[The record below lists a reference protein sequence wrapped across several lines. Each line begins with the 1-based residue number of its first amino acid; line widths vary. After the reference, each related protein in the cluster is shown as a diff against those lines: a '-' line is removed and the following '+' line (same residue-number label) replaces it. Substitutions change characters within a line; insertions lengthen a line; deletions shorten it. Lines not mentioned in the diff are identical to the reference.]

1 MKSTGDYN
9 KVDHT
14 PVMLNEV
21 ISALNIN
28 PDGIYIDGT
37 LGKGGHSEL
46 ILEKLSKNGLLIG
59 LDRDLGSVHYCKENF
74 KKKLKPHLLFHDSY
88 DNIPKILKKFKIN
101 QVDGILLDLGLSSV
115 QLESK
120 NRGFTYGVDSELD
133 MRFDLNQ
140 KLKASDI
147 INDFSK
153 NDLANIIYKYG
164 EERRSR
170 LIANNIEKM
179 RPLKSVFEL
188 VEAIRI
194 STPPNQR
201 KKSLARVFQA
211 IRIKVNDEL
220 KKLEKFLYF
229 FINYLKFGGRIA
241 IISFHSLEDR
251 IVKHQFKNIAKNN
264 SLFIHTKKP
273 LTASKSEI
281 IDNRRSKSAKL
292 RVAEKIIDA

>member
-1 MKSTGDYN
+1 MKNTGDYN

-14 PVMLNEV
+14 PVMSNEV

-37 LGKGGHSEL
+37 LGKGGHSAL

-59 LDRDLGSVHYCKENF
+59 LDRDLGSVQYCKESF
-74 KKKLKPHLLFHDSY
+74 KRKIAPHFLFHDSY
-88 DNIPKILKKFKIN
+88 DNIPKILKKLKIN

-120 NRGFTYGVDSELD
+120 NRGFTYGIDSKLD

-147 INDFSK
+147 VNGYSK

-170 LIANNIEKM
+170 LIARNIEKM

-188 VEAIRI
+188 VEAIRR

-229 FINYLKFGGRIA
+229 FINYLKIRGRIA
-241 IISFHSLEDR
+241 IVSFHSLEDR
-251 IVKHQFKNIAKNN
+251 IIKHQFKNIAKNK

-273 LTASKSEI
+273 LTASQSEI
-281 IDNRRSKSAKL
+281 INNQRSRSAKL
-292 RVAEKIIDA
+292 RIAEKIIYA

>member
-1 MKSTGDYN
+1 MKNTGDYN
-9 KVDHT
+9 KINHA

-37 LGKGGHSEL
+37 LGKGGHSKL

-59 LDRDLGSVHYCKENF
+59 LDRDLGSIQYCKNNF
-74 KKKLKPHLLFHDSY
+74 KKKITPHFLIHDSY
-88 DNIPKILKKFKIN
+88 ENIPRILKKFKIN

-120 NRGFTYGVDSELD
+120 NRGFTYGIDSELD

-147 INDFSK
+147 VNDFSK

-170 LIANNIEKM
+170 LIARNIEKM

-188 VEAIRI
+188 VEAIRK

-220 KKLEKFLYF
+220 NKLEKFLYF

-251 IVKHQFKNIAKNN
+251 IVKHCFKASSKNGEL
-264 SLFIHTKKP
+264 SILTKKP
-273 LTASKSEI
+273 IMSSKIEQARNS
-281 IDNRRSKSAKL
+281 RSKSAKL
-292 RVAEKIIDA
+292 RCAMKI

>member
-1 MKSTGDYN
+1 MKNTGDYN
-9 KVDHT
+9 KVDHA

-59 LDRDLGSVHYCKENF
+59 LDRDLGSVQYCKENF
-74 KKKLKPHLLFHDSY
+74 KKKLTPHFFFHDSY
-88 DNIPKILKKFKIN
+88 ENIPRILKKFKIN

-120 NRGFTYGVDSELD
+120 NRGFTYGIDSELD

-147 INDFSK
+147 VNDFNK

-170 LIANNIEKM
+170 LIARNIEKM

-188 VEAIRI
+188 VEAIRR

-220 KKLEKFLYF
+220 KKLEKFLNF
-229 FINYLKFGGRIA
+229 FINYLKLGGRIA
-241 IISFHSLEDR
+241 IVSFHSLEDR
-251 IVKHQFKNIAKNN
+251 IVKHQFKNIAKNK

-281 IDNRRSKSAKL
+281 YNNRKSKSAKL
-292 RVAEKIIDA
+292 RIAEKIINA

>member
-28 PDGIYIDGT
+28 PDGVYIDGT

-59 LDRDLGSVHYCKENF
+59 LDRDLESVQYCKENF
-74 KKKLKPHLLFHDSY
+74 KKKINPHFFLHDSY
-88 DNIPKILKKFKIN
+88 DNIPRILKKFKIN

-115 QLESK
+115 QLESED
-120 NRGFTYGVDSELD
+120 RGFTYGVDSDLD

-140 KLKASDI
+140 KLKAYDI
-147 INDFSK
+147 INDFSR
-153 NDLANIIYKYG
+153 NDLADIIYKYG
-164 EERRSR
+164 EEKRSR
-170 LIANNIEKM
+170 LIAKNIERM

-188 VEAIRI
+188 VEAIRR
-194 STPPNQR
+194 STPPRQR

-229 FINYLKFGGRIA
+229 FIKYLKFGGRIV

-251 IVKHQFKNIAKNN
+251 IVKHQFKNIAENK
-264 SLFIHTKKP
+264 SLFIHSKKP

-292 RVAEKIIDA
+292 RIAEKR

>member
-1 MKSTGDYN
+1 MKNSGDYN

-46 ILEKLSKNGLLIG
+46 ILEKLSKSGLLIG

-147 INDFSK
+147 VNDFSK

-164 EERRSR
+164 EEKRSR
-170 LIANNIEKM
+170 LIASNIERM

-188 VEAIRI
+188 VEAIRR

-211 IRIKVNDEL
+211 IRIRVNDEL

>member
-1 MKSTGDYN
+1 MKITGDYN

-46 ILEKLSKNGLLIG
+46 ILEKLSKSGMLIG
-59 LDRDLGSVHYCKENF
+59 FDRDLGSVQYCKENF
-74 KKKLKPHLLFHDSY
+74 KKKLTPHFLFHDSY
-88 DNIPKILKKFKIN
+88 DNIPKILKQFKIN
-101 QVDGILLDLGLSSV
+101 QVDGILLDLGFSSV

-120 NRGFTYGVDSELD
+120 NRGFTYGIDSELD

-147 INDFSK
+147 VNDFSK

-164 EERRSR
+164 EEKRSR
-170 LIANNIEKM
+170 LIASNIERM

-188 VEAIRI
+188 VEAIRR

-292 RVAEKIIDA
+292 RIAEKIIDA

>member
-1 MKSTGDYN
+1 MKNTGDYN
-9 KVDHT
+9 KIDHA

-37 LGKGGHSEL
+37 LGRGGHSSS

-59 LDRDLGSVHYCKENF
+59 LDRDLGSVQYCKENF
-74 KKKLKPHLLFHDSY
+74 KNKLAPHFLAHDSY
-88 DNIPKILKKFKIN
+88 DNIPRILKKFKIN

-120 NRGFTYGVDSELD
+120 NRGFTYGIDSKLD

-147 INDFSK
+147 VNNFSK

-170 LIANNIEKM
+170 LIAKNIEKM

-188 VEAIRI
+188 VEAIRR

-211 IRIKVNDEL
+211 MRIKVNDEL
-220 KKLEKFLYF
+220 KKLERFLKF
-229 FINYLKFGGRIA
+229 FINYLKLGGRIA
-241 IISFHSLEDR
+241 IVSFHSLEDR
-251 IVKHQFKNIAKNN
+251 IVKHQFKNIANN
-264 SLFIHTKKP
+264 KSLLIHTKKP

-281 IDNRRSKSAKL
+281 CNNRRSKSAKL
-292 RVAEKIIDA
+292 RIAEKIINA

>member
-1 MKSTGDYN
+1 MKNTGDYN
-9 KVDHT
+9 KIDHA

-37 LGKGGHSEL
+37 LGRGGHSSS

-59 LDRDLGSVHYCKENF
+59 IDRDLGSVQYCKENF
-74 KKKLKPHLLFHDSY
+74 KNKLTPYFLAHDSY
-88 DNIPKILKKFKIN
+88 DNIPRILKKFKIN

-115 QLESK
+115 QLESQ
-120 NRGFTYGVDSELD
+120 NRGFTYGIDSKLD

-147 INDFSK
+147 INNFSK

-170 LIANNIEKM
+170 LIAKNIEKM

-188 VEAIRI
+188 VEAIRR

-211 IRIKVNDEL
+211 MRIKVNDEL
-220 KKLEKFLYF
+220 KKLEKFLKF
-229 FINYLKFGGRIA
+229 FINYLKLGGRIA
-241 IISFHSLEDR
+241 IVSFHSLEDR
-251 IVKHQFKNIAKNN
+251 IVKHQFKNIAKNK

-281 IDNRRSKSAKL
+281 YNNQRSKSAKL
-292 RVAEKIIDA
+292 RIAEKIINA